1 MKGLLIIDVVND
13 LVKESNIDTLYSE
26 NNEYGGHFS
35 REGNYRI
42 ATIIYNELIKNGL
55 WVIISKISY
64 DFIFIKVTQ

>member
-1 MKGLLIIDVVND
+1 MKELLVIDAVND
-13 LVKESNIDTLYSE
+13 LVKEHDIDAFYSD

-55 WVIISKISY
+55 
-64 DFIFIKVTQ
+64 